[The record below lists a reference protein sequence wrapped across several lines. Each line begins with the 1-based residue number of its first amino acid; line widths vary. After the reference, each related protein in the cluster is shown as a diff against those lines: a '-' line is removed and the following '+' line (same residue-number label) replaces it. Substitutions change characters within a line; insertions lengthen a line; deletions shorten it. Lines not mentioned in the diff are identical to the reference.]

1 MVRILGLFIPFMKD
15 FYPML
20 YLQGSPVLLDDAKLQ
35 SKIGTIAKTSYE
47 EGIRKTIE
55 AMKAR
60 AAA

>member
-1 MVRILGLFIPFMKD
+1 MKD
-15 FYPML
+15 FCPML